1 MGIYKNVMEL
11 LVEEEV
17 MQQVKLLPPRM
28 VSYVNRVELVA
39 YALNQLP
46 ALYATTEVGLEH
58 QLKRG
63 RERHGSSIVQAV
75 QRALAAISRDPLR
88 MHPPLQ
94 EAQSAPLREVLQQMR
109 LVLHNDKVN
118 WDNLPTLVEHALVSA
133 ARGRN
138 TAWEAY
144 AVSPPAQTQ
153 QRKFRPPPPPQNT
166 PVDQYGWDDPYHSR

>member
-17 MQQVKLLPPRM
+17 IRQSKLLPPRM
-28 VSYVNRVELVA
+28 ASYVNRVELVA

-63 RERHGSSIVQAV
+63 RERHGSNIVQAV
-75 QRALAAISRDPLR
+75 RRALAAVSRDPLR
-88 MHPPLQ
+88 THPPLQ

-109 LVLHNDKVN
+109 LVLRNDKVN
-118 WDNLPTLVEHALVSA
+118 WDNLPTLVEHALVRA
-133 ARGRN
+133 ARGSHA
-138 TAWEAY
+138 AWEAY
-144 AVSPPAQTQ
+144 AVSPPTPTQ
-153 QRKFRPPPPPQNT
+153 QRRFRSTPPPQDT